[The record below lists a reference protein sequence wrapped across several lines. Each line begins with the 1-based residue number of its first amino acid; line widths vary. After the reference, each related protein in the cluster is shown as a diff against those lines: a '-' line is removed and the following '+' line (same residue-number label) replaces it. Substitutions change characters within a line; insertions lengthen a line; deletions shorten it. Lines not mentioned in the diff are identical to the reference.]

1 MEEDPNKLL
10 RQFNQELKQT
20 SPQMNDTHNNPF
32 KEFYG
37 STKHILLEKMMDTS
51 SNVRN
56 TSSSLSIACT
66 APCLVI

>member
-20 SPQMNDTHNNPF
+20 SLQMNDPHNNPF

-37 STKHILLEKMMDTS
+37 STKHIY
-51 SNVRN
+51 
-56 TSSSLSIACT
+56 
-66 APCLVI
+66 